1 VPPTVEPRTIDLPPL
16 CVRAS
21 VSPSSINDEQR
32 TVDVTFSTGAPVTR
46 FDWETGERYIERLSM
61 DPAHMRLDRINS
73 GGPVLDSHSG
83 YRIAN
88 VLGVVE
94 DGTAKVAGKKGV
106 ATLRFSRR
114 PEVNSVWTDVR
125 DRVLRNVS
133 VGYYVHAYEERAGK
147 DGGLKT
153 RTAVDWEP
161 YEISMVPMPA
171 DVGAQTRDGKPPAG
185 TLNPCRIVTRGE
197 EPAPQETTMPEEIR
211 QSETVAEDNPLTPPH
226 TPRMAIEPQ
235 TPPEPTDHE
244 RGAQIER
251 ERVQGIIEGCL
262 SARMPQS
269 LQKRLIDDG
278 TSLVEAQAIILR
290 ELRGRSGE
298 ERGPQSGAVADIR
311 VGQDPFVHVR
321 AGIVNALQHRIAPSF
336 FKLEDVGREYRAMS
350 MMDVAKAYLNARGV
364 RTTMMPRLEIAG
376 LALGLDYRAGYH
388 TTSDFAL
395 LLADV
400 ARKTLR
406 AAYAE
411 VPQTFLPIAM
421 RTTLSDFKPSRR
433 LQLGNAPNLELVK
446 EHGEFTRGTIGEARE
461 TMQLDTYG
469 RVFAITRQALIN
481 DDTDAFSRVPTAFGR
496 SARKKES
503 DIVWSQITSNP
514 TMGDNNALF
523 SAAHGNL
530 QTDGDVISVA
540 SLSRARLAMRLQQD
554 LDGDT
559 FVEVVPRYLIVPPS
573 LETVAE
579 QIVAPLIGAQTITT
593 QNIFAGKLT
602 VIVEPRLEA
611 NSSQAWYLAAAK
623 EQIPVLEYAYLEG
636 EEGPSIEN
644 RVGFDVDGLEIKCR
658 LDFDAA
664 PADWRGIHKD
674 PGENVS

>member
-1 VPPTVEPRTIDLPPL
+1 MPTAEPRTIDLPQL
-16 CVRAS
+16 WVRAAVAAS
-21 VSPSSINDEQR
+21 TVNLDER
-32 TVDVTFSTGAPVTR
+32 TVGVTFSTGAPVTR
-46 FDWETGERYIERLSM
+46 YDWMTGERYIETLSM
-61 DPAHMRLDRINS
+61 KRSHIRLERINS
-73 GGPVLDSHSG
+73 GGPVLDSHNG
-83 YRIAN
+83 YRLGN

-94 DGTAKVAGKKGV
+94 EGSAKLENGVGV

-114 PEVNSVWTDVR
+114 PDVEPIWTDVR
-125 DRVLRNVS
+125 DKVIRNVS
-133 VGYYVHAYEERAGK
+133 VGYVVHAYEERAGK

-153 RTAVDWEP
+153 RLAVDWEP

-171 DVGAQTRDGKPPAG
+171 DVGAQTRDGKPPDG
-185 TLNPCRIVTRGE
+185 LLTPCRIVTRGD
-197 EPAPQETTMPEEIR
+197 EPAPQETAMAEETR
-211 QSETVAEDNPLTPPH
+211 QSESVVEDNPLAPTQPPAQ
-226 TPRMAIEPQ
+226 RMALEP
-235 TPPEPTDHE
+235 PAEPTDHE

-251 ERVQGIIEGCL
+251 ERVQGIIEGCI

-269 LQKRLIDDG
+269 LQKRLIDEG

-290 ELRGRSGE
+290 ELRIRGAE
-298 ERGPQSGAVADIR
+298 DRGPQSSAVADVR
-311 VGQDPFVHVR
+311 VGADPFIHVR
-321 AGIVNALQHRIAPSF
+321 AGIVNALQHRIAPNF

-406 AAYAE
+406 AAYGE
-411 VPQTFLPIAM
+411 VPQTFLPIAT
-421 RTTLSDFKPSRR
+421 RATLSDFKPSRR
-433 LQLGNAPNLELVK
+433 MQLGNAPNLELVK
-446 EHGEFTRGTIGEARE
+446 EHGEFTRGTIGEAQE
-461 TMQLDTYG
+461 TMQLETYG

-503 DIVWSQITSNP
+503 DLVWAQITSNP

-530 QTDGDVISVA
+530 QTDGDVISLA

-554 LDGDT
+554 LDGET
-559 FVEVVPRYLIVPPS
+559 YVEVVPKFLIVPPS

-579 QIVAPLIGAQTITT
+579 QIVAPLMAAQTAVT